1 MRVVQVV
8 SSLCTGGAE
17 RVAMALAGEL
27 TRRGHEVALVSL
39 EEPPDGALLE
49 PAQALGL
56 EVVRVGKRPGGV
68 DVGLIARLARLFKDR
83 GPDVVHTHNALALL
97 YAAPPARLRGARVVH
112 TAHGP
117 DGDRALRIALRRA
130 AAGLVHAFVA
140 VSEQTADFC
149 KRAGSVDA
157 SRVRVVPNGVAC
169 PIGPRDR
176 SALRHA
182 VRARLGLADDA
193 LVVGTVGR
201 MVPVKNHA
209 LLVEAVAPLLTGSR
223 HLVVAG
229 DGPVRAATE
238 ALATRLGVAERCRF
252 PGATSDPGGIV
263 AAIDLFVLTSDAEGL
278 PLALLEA
285 MRAGVPAIATAVGGV
300 AEVIERDLSGWLVPP
315 GELRALRRALAVALD
330 QPELRAS
337 VADRGRERIEQ
348 RHSLERMAD
357 RYLALYRG
365 IDETRVS
372 GRRAGAA
379 VEAARA

>member
-149 KRAGSVDA
+149 KRAGSV
-157 SRVRVVPNGVAC
+157 G
-169 PIGPRDR
+169 
-176 SALRHA
+176 
-182 VRARLGLADDA
+182 
-193 LVVGTVGR
+193 
-201 MVPVKNHA
+201 
-209 LLVEAVAPLLTGSR
+209 
-223 HLVVAG
+223 
-229 DGPVRAATE
+229 
-238 ALATRLGVAERCRF
+238 
-252 PGATSDPGGIV
+252 
-263 AAIDLFVLTSDAEGL
+263 
-278 PLALLEA
+278 
-285 MRAGVPAIATAVGGV
+285 
-300 AEVIERDLSGWLVPP
+300 
-315 GELRALRRALAVALD
+315 
-330 QPELRAS
+330 
-337 VADRGRERIEQ
+337 
-348 RHSLERMAD
+348 
-357 RYLALYRG
+357 
-365 IDETRVS
+365 
-372 GRRAGAA
+372 
-379 VEAARA
+379 